1 MRYTVDGSW
10 RAATRK
16 GGCLELETT
25 VHVNSP
31 EPADGIQRMLATA
44 ERACFTVQAL
54 IDSVPVTTEATLNG
68 RPIEVPLA

>member
-1 MRYTVDGSW
+1 MRYSLAGSW

-16 GGCLELETT
+16 GGCVALETT
-25 VHVNSP
+25 VHVTSS
-31 EPADGIQRMLATA
+31 EPADGIRRMLATA

-68 RPIEVPLA
+68 KPIDVARS